1 MKSSNPW
8 GLWGGIALI
17 VFGGLFLLGT
27 LLDVNIWGAIWPLFI
42 VAAGLA
48 FFAGMFAGGRSTGA
62 LAIPGSIFV
71 TIGLILFVQSLFNLW
86 ASWTYAWTL
95 IIAGVGIGLFLFGSR
110 SDIPE
115 VRTAG
120 RVVIVVGLVLFFI
133 FGAMFELGAALFGLR
148 SPGGLIWPILLILAG
163 LYVLF
168 GRMLPGR
175 WAGPAAQKTIPLAL
189 GPDGEVQTSIT
200 GVRRVRFRTIGDL
213 TIQQGEGESLKVEAP
228 QPLIDRL
235 KVDVRGDTLDIS
247 LEQDW
252 WEWMNPANWNVGK
265 IRYTL
270 LLRDLEYLNASGVG
284 SIVVPALKTAR
295 FEVSQSGAG
304 SIDIR
309 GLDTEELQVS
319 LSGVGSLDVA
329 GRAARQKVDLSGAG
343 SYHARKLESQV
354 AGVKVSGVGSADVS
368 VAEELDARI
377 SGTGSIDYHG
387 SPRLTQHVS
396 GVGSV
401 HGHS

>member
-1 MKSSNPW
+1 
-8 GLWGGIALI
+8 LI
-17 VFGGLFLLGT
+17 ITGVGVGLF
-27 LLDVNIWGAIWPLFI
+27 I
-42 VAAGLA
+42 
-48 FFAGMFAGGRSTGA
+48 
-62 LAIPGSIFV
+62 
-71 TIGLILFVQSLFNLW
+71 
-86 ASWTYAWTL
+86 
-95 IIAGVGIGLFLFGSR
+95 FGSR
-110 SDIPE
+110 SEIPE
-115 VRTAG
+115 VRAAG
-120 RVVIVVGLVLFFI
+120 RVVITVGMVLFFV
-133 FGAMFELGAALFGLR
+133 FGAIFELGASLFGMR

-168 GRMLPGR
+168 GRIVPGR
-175 WAGPAAQKTIPLAL
+175 WSGPAAQKTFPLAL
-189 GPDGEVQTSIT
+189 GPDGEVQTSIS

-235 KVDVRGDTLDIS
+235 KVDMRGDTLEIAHD
-247 LEQDW
+247 QDW
-252 WEWMNPANWNVGK
+252 WEWINPANWNVGN

-270 LLRDLEYLNASGVG
+270 LLRDLETLHASGVG
-284 SIVVPALKTAR
+284 SIVVNSLKTPR
-295 FEVSQSGAG
+295 LEVVQSGAG

-309 GLDTEELQVS
+309 GLDTEDLQVS

-329 GRAARQKVDLSGAG
+329 GRAARQKVNLSGAG
-343 SYHARKLESQV
+343 SYHARQLESQAAAV
-354 AGVKVSGVGSADVS
+354 NVSGVGSADVT

-401 HGHS
+401 HGH